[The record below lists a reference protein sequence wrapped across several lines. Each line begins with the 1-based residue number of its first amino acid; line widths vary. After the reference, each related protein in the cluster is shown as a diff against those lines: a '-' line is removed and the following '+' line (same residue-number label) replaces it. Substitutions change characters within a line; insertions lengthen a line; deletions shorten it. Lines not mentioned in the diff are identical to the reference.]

1 MGVIG
6 HIAADLSIEGGA
18 RRSILWRRPLGGRMS
33 HAVSIA
39 WPLERAEAEGGEE
52 EGGLRCLSDLPL
64 ARWLW

>member
-6 HIAADLSIEGGA
+6 HIGADLSIEGGA

-39 WPLERAEAEGGEE
+39 
-52 EGGLRCLSDLPL
+52 
-64 ARWLW
+64 